1 LSPKLT
7 KYMYNND
14 IFDVMFANLVS
25 LCIIFSWCWYFFSW
39 SIMLRN
45 LMTSL
50 TLAAGVKHD
59 RRGVSWT
66 QSNSQNKS
74 SLLLCGYHASTM
86 ELGQFL
92 LNFSMVAGMLNPGNP
107 ISGLQPQV
115 VQLIKFWSRF
125 VKFDEVKDWASRFM

>member
-1 LSPKLT
+1 MSPKLT

>member
-1 LSPKLT
+1 MSPKLT
-7 KYMYNND
+7 EYIYND
-14 IFDVMFANLVS
+14 IFDVMFADVVS
-25 LCIIFSWCWYFFSW
+25 LCIIFSWCGYFPSW
-39 SIMLRN
+39 SIMLQN

-50 TLAAGVKHD
+50 TFAAGVKHD

-74 SLLLCGYHASTM
+74 SLLLCGYHASTK
-86 ELGQFL
+86 ELGHFL

-107 ISGLQPQV
+107 ISDLQPQV